1 MTSVNR
7 LKWVRKINGSL
18 KAQCGAMDPGS
29 YRRVISYKGNK
40 TSFDS
45 HSSPCHPLQWCCQ
58 TRARTDLAPCKLS
71 SKCQYINYYILS
83 PFEHS
88 NGTEVDICASQSHSS
103 TNMQKWESSGTYIY
117 KLSKHYSVT
126 NDYTLENYFKAIW
139 KKAYR
144 GSTDLLQNKNNI
156 KPQNIEEK

>member
-1 MTSVNR
+1 
-7 LKWVRKINGSL
+7 
-18 KAQCGAMDPGS
+18 
-29 YRRVISYKGNK
+29 
-40 TSFDS
+40 
-45 HSSPCHPLQWCCQ
+45 
-58 TRARTDLAPCKLS
+58 
-71 SKCQYINYYILS
+71 
-83 PFEHS
+83 
-88 NGTEVDICASQSHSS
+88 
-103 TNMQKWESSGTYIY
+103 MQKWESSGTYIY